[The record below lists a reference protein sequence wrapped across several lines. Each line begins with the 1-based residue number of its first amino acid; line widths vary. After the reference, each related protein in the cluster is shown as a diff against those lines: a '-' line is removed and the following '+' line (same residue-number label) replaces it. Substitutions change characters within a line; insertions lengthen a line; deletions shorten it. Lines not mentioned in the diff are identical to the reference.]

1 MSMSMSMHLVPRG
14 SLGRGVF
21 AIYVVVVEFGF
32 KDSRSR
38 HRDEVS
44 SPVNA
49 RKKVNLSPSFAIP

>member
-1 MSMSMSMHLVPRG
+1 VYVYAFGSAES

-21 AIYVVVVEFGF
+21 AIYVVIVEFEF

-38 HRDEVS
+38 HRDEVR

-49 RKKVNLSPSFAIP
+49 RKNMKLSLSFAIP